1 MIGFMFLKLFNI
13 FIKYNTLR
21 NDASIVLP
29 I

>member
-13 FIKYNTLR
+13 FLKYNTLQ
-21 NDASIVLP
+21 NNASIEVP